1 MLSKHI
7 GFVEKGAFMDWHVA
21 LAGLIVGL
29 AVGFSGVG
37 GSALMMPVLVL
48 MLGVQPLIAV
58 GTDLAYSVPTKI
70 FGTFVHWRQQ
80 TIRWKLVLLL
90 CIAGVPGAVAG
101 ILLLSYIKHV
111 VNLTQLNTDLKHGL
125 GVLMIIVAAFII
137 VGQFLQQQKE
147 KGKEWVPLRPKAAI
161 IIALGFVVGFL
172 VSLTSIGAGSITMT
186 VLVLVL
192 SRMRLQDLV
201 GSDVAFAAIIVPI
214 AALGQFALGTINFA
228 MAGNLLIGSIPG
240 VIIGSRLCG
249 ILPDKYVRPAAAGVI
264 ALAGARLF

>member
-1 MLSKHI
+1 
-7 GFVEKGAFMDWHVA
+7 MDWHIA
-21 LAGLIVGL
+21 LAGLLVGT

-70 FGTFVHWRQQ
+70 VGMLVHWRQN

-90 CIAGVPGAVAG
+90 ALGGVPGALSG
-101 ILLLSYIKHV
+101 IFLLGFVKQFLPFDV
-111 VNLTQLNTDLKHGL
+111 LNNDLKHGL
-125 GVLMIIVAAFII
+125 GWLLIAVAAVI
-137 VGQFLQQQKE
+137 VIGRYLQSARD
-147 KGKEWVPLRPKAAI
+147 KGKKWVPLRPRAPVV
-161 IIALGFVVGFL
+161 LLVGLVVGFL

-186 VLVLVL
+186 ALCLIL
-192 SRMRLQDLV
+192 PRMRIQELV

-214 AALGQFALGTINFA
+214 AAAGHWALGSINFP
-228 MAGNLLIGSIPG
+228 MTLSLLVGSIPG

-249 ILPDKYVRPAAAGVI
+249 VLPEKYVRPATAAVM
-264 ALAGARLF
+264 ALTGSRML